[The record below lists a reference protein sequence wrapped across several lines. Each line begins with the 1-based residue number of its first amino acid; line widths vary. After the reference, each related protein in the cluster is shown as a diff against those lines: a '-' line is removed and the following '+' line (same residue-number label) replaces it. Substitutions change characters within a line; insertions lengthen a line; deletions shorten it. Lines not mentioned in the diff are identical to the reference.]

1 MYLSSLNIG
10 GAQVNKS
17 DLIIGVTGHR
27 NLNLN
32 FIADVTSEV
41 RAQLLSIQRE
51 SNGARLVITSGLAE
65 GSDRLVAQVGL
76 DLALQLDALLPTS
89 IPEYQRDFQDAASVD
104 EFMNLIHA
112 SHQVLNASEIA
123 GYTKEYSDRP
133 EIYVNLMK
141 QICKRC
147 HILIALW
154 DGNTDLSAGGTYD
167 VVRSFLNRSINNNL
181 AHNFT
186 FTGQVLHILVPRI
199 GSSCPVSSTWLR

>member
-1 MYLSSLNIG
+1 MDR
-10 GAQVNKS
+10 S

-27 NLNLN
+27 NLNPH
-32 FIADVTSEV
+32 FIAAIKLEV
-41 RAQLLSIQRE
+41 RAQLLSIQCE
-51 SNGARLVITSGLAE
+51 SNGARLVLMSGLAE

-112 SHQVLNASEIA
+112 SHQVLNASEIC
-123 GYTKEYSDRP
+123 GFTKENSDRP

-167 VVRSFLNRSINNNL
+167 VVRSFLNRSIYNNL

-186 FTGQVLHILVPRI
+186 FTDQVLHILVPRI
-199 GSSCPVSSTWLR
+199 GSSFPVSSTWLRSNCPQ